1 MPRLRIAAPHGPR
14 GIRLSGGRSRR
25 LLTHDEGAVPTDVE
39 YVAWGK
45 RFTDRSKRQLQ
56 GLVSQQRAV
65 LRKKAEEL
73 KLPFATAA
81 EHIAAAFELAK
92 RESAAKAEG
101 RVRQAAGVAQRE
113 REREREKERER
124 EQKVRPVSGAPLCRA
139 SSPPPCRL
147 PGWRSASGSGRR
159 SGRGSRRC
167 APSLVRRFAARAVRR
182 LCRLQPGLPRKRRKS
197 GRRRAPSLVRRFAAR
212 AVRRLAGCS
221 VDCRG

>member
-45 RFTDRSKRQLQ
+45 RFTDRSKQRLQ
-56 GLVSQQRAV
+56 QLVSAQRAV

-81 EHIAAAFELAK
+81 KQIAAAFELAK
-92 RESAAKAEG
+92 QESAAKAEG
-101 RVRQAAGVAQRE
+101 RVRQAAGVAQ
-113 REREREKERER
+113 REKERER

-147 PGWRSASGSGRR
+147 RR
-159 SGRGSRRC
+159 RR
-167 APSLVRRFAARAVRR
+167 
-182 LCRLQPGLPRKRRKS
+182 PRKRR
-197 GRRRAPSLVRRFAAR
+197 RRGS
-212 AVRRLAGCS
+212 
-221 VDCRG
+221 